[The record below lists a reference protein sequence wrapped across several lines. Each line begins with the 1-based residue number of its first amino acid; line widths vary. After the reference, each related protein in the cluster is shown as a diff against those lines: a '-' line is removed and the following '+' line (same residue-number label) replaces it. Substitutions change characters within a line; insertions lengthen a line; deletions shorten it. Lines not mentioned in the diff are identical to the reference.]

1 MTFHE
6 IIDTRGH
13 LLYWLPDKEYIRD
26 TNKILGMDLDWTI
39 IKPIRGK
46 IHPID
51 ENDWE
56 LFQPDLS
63 KIKTKIDDGYKFVI
77 FTNQAGLLKQR
88 KDTMDL
94 PGFKTRWNNIYEKFK
109 HSGIFS
115 VYLIVSM
122 YDDFNRKPCT
132 GMWEFVETHLNN
144 DIKVDRN
151 KSLFIGDMAGRKR
164 DFTNTDLTFA
174 INLGCNFQTPEVFY
188 NNDKSAGNNTQKLIE
203 KLNTDK
209 TIFNGKKF
217 LQDFDKII
225 TQNNKIIKDKIIDLM
240 KKEQCLVIFIGSPA
254 SGKSSFYN
262 LYLKAH
268 AKYLSNDTFNG
279 TPGKFNKEIEKLLS
293 QGHNV
298 VIDNT
303 NSTMKIREKYISIAE
318 KACKDR
324 KIFILGVHFTTPKEI
339 CLHLNELRNKKNNI
353 CRLNGNDMCREN
365 VPTVAIHAYWKRFE
379 IPNKQNE
386 KFSELFSLEYEPVF
400 AIENGIT
407 KDEFT
412 MFL

>member
-1 MTFHE
+1 MAFHE
-6 IIDTRGH
+6 NIDARGH
-13 LLYWLPDKEYIRD
+13 LLYWLPNKEYIQN

-46 IHPID
+46 IHPIN

-63 KIKTKIDDGYKFVI
+63 KIKSKIDDGYKFVI
-77 FTNQAGLLKQR
+77 FTNQAGLLKKR

-94 PGFKTRWNNIYEKFK
+94 QGFKTRWNNIYEKFK
-109 HSGIFS
+109 TFDIFS
-115 VYLIVSM
+115 VYLIISM

-132 GMWEFVETHLNN
+132 GMWEFLEKNLNN

-188 NNDKSAGNNTQKLIE
+188 NNDKSAVNNTQKLIE
-203 KLNTDK
+203 KLNSDK

-217 LQDFDKII
+217 LQDFDKNI
-225 TQNNKIIKDKIIDLM
+225 TENNKVIRDNIIGLLE
-240 KKEQCLVIFIGSPA
+240 KEQCLVIFIGSPA

-268 AKYLSNDTFNG
+268 AQYLSNDTFNG
-279 TPGKFNKEIEKLLS
+279 TPSKFNKEIEKLLS

-303 NSTMKIREKYISIAE
+303 NSTMKTREKYIAIAE
-318 KACKDR
+318 KGNKDK
-324 KIFILGVHFTTPKEI
+324 KIAILGVHFTTPKEI
-339 CLHLNELRNKKNNI
+339 CLHINELRNKKNNI
-353 CRLNGNDMCREN
+353 CRLLGNDTCREN
-365 VPTVAIHAYWKRFE
+365 VPIVAIHSYWKRLE
-379 IPNKQNE
+379 IPNKQND
-386 KFSELFSLEYEPVF
+386 KFSTLFSIEYEPVF
-400 AIENGIT
+400 TMENGIT
-407 KDEFT
+407 KDEGT